1 MKGLITLL
9 LFSILAACGSDN
21 NLQSVDEPYFAVV
34 DNGVLQLQMP
44 TDVAKNETQKSIR
57 LLNSGDGVLKIVSFE
72 LIDTPD
78 RLIVLGERGKDCQA
92 DLSCDGVTNLDDENP
107 QPLADPVCLT
117 ATKTCRATGFGAL
130 PQEIRPQLSKD
141 ITLLIG
147 AGNLELDCKEP
158 SFELPDN
165 IDAEDF
171 CGKIR
176 IETNAINDDGTIVSK
191 GAADIF
197 ILRPA
202 ESSGQIKITP
212 QFVEYTNVSP
222 GVAETQSVTIQNEGQ
237 RPLDVTS
244 ISVEQNGDWF
254 KISGQSGETPVLIE
268 PGQSKVWDIELTI
281 PEGETDYDFSTTLF
295 VDSSAANAASGR
307 IVVDVTAGG
316 GSAPDIQFDATPIKF
331 TPTTQ
336 TVSIRNDGE
345 ATLSLNGLNIRPSA
359 ARDFYTFSVDGNDVT
374 NAINVTIQKGQ
385 SKDLEITFMRPDANT
400 EASTAILEIN
410 HNDSAK
416 GFKSEIVLLGDEGDV
431 AIGEI
436 KPESF
441 TFLAKDG
448 NTSTREF
455 AIRNIG
461 TAPLELTA
469 ANLTTGLAAEFT
481 ITNATGTIAPGEL
494 KKGTVSFTGA
504 NSTGKQGLLEF
515 DSNHRGGIF
524 DLALR
529 AVESANDVP
538 VPVIVPGFSGN
549 AKVGFSA
556 KFSNTGSTP
565 AENTQN
571 GVWTLL
577 SRPAGSNVWVSTVG
591 DQVSLKPDVAGVY
604 EIGLLLNVNS
614 REAQTVLSF
623 TAE

>member
-1 MKGLITLL
+1 MKSLSIALFF
-9 LFSILAACGSDN
+9 FSILAACGSDN
-21 NLQSVDEPYFAVV
+21 NLTSVAEPEFAID
-34 DNGVLQLQMP
+34 DNPVIILKMP
-44 TDVAKNETQKSIR
+44 TDVVKNETQKSLR
-57 LLNSGDGVLKIVSFE
+57 LRNSGDGILKITKFE

-78 RLIVLGERGKDCQA
+78 RLVVLGERGKDCNA
-92 DLSCDGVTNLDDENP
+92 MSCDGVTNLDETDP
-107 QPLADPVCLT
+107 QPLKDPICLT
-117 ATKTCRATGFGAL
+117 ATQTCRGTGFGDL
-130 PQEIRPQLSKD
+130 PQEIGPQLTRD

-158 SFELPDN
+158 SSELPETV
-165 IDAEDF
+165 DAAEY

-176 IETNAINDDGTIVSK
+176 IETNALTNGGPIVDGAV
-191 GAADIF
+191 DIF

-212 QFVEYTNVSP
+212 QFIEYTDVSP
-222 GVAETQSVTIQNEGQ
+222 GVSATQSVTIQNTGQ
-237 RPLDVTS
+237 RTLQIKS
-244 ISVEQNGDWF
+244 ISVEKNGDWF
-254 KISGQSGETPVLIE
+254 NISGQSGDTPVSIDAGE
-268 PGQSKVWDIELTI
+268 SKVWDIELLI
-281 PEGETDYDFSTTLF
+281 PADQTDYDFSTTLF
-295 VDSSAANAASGR
+295 VDTSAANASSGR

-316 GSAPDIQFDATPIKF
+316 GSAPDIQFDATPVKF
-331 TPTTQ
+331 SSAKQ
-336 TVSIRNDGE
+336 TVTISNDGL
-345 ATLSLNGLNIRPSA
+345 ATLTLNGLNIKPATSRA
-359 ARDFYTFSVDGNDVT
+359 FYTFAVDGNDVT
-374 NAINVTIQKGQ
+374 NAINVVIQKGQ
-385 SKDLEITFMRPDANT
+385 SKDLEITFMRPAANT
-400 EASTAILEIN
+400 DSSTAVLEIN

-431 AIGEI
+431 GIGEI

-481 ITNATGTIAPGEL
+481 IMNATGTIAPGAM
-494 KKGTVSFTGA
+494 KKGTVSFSGA
-504 NSTGKQGLLEF
+504 NSMGKQGLLSF
-515 DSNHRGGIF
+515 TSNHTGGLF

-529 AVESANDVP
+529 AVESTSDAP
-538 VPVIVPGFSGN
+538 VPVIVPAFSGN
-549 AKVGFSA
+549 AKVGFTA

-565 AENTQN
+565 AANTQN

-577 SRPAGSNVWVSTVG
+577 SRPENSKAWVSIVG
-591 DQVSLKPDVAGVY
+591 DQVSFKPDAAGVY

-614 REAQTVLSF
+614 REAQTVFSF